1 TKKEMYEQINAMH
14 PLEPVEKAYF
24 GEVASRYRYVGT
36 EVEVGFIASVTE
48 TFCQSCTRARISADG
63 KLYTCLFASE
73 GVSLK
78 DKLRAGAGKEELK
91 ALIAAIWSER
101 TDRYS
106 EERTAETAKQRP
118 KIEMSYIGG

>member
-1 TKKEMYEQINAMH
+1 
-14 PLEPVEKAYF
+14 
-24 GEVASRYRYVGT
+24 
-36 EVEVGFIASVTE
+36 
-48 TFCQSCTRARISADG
+48 
-63 KLYTCLFASE
+63 
-73 GVSLK
+73 
-78 DKLRAGAGKEELK
+78 GKEELK

>member
-1 TKKEMYEQINAMH
+1 
-14 PLEPVEKAYF
+14 
-24 GEVASRYRYVGT
+24 YVGT

>member
-1 TKKEMYEQINAMH
+1 
-14 PLEPVEKAYF
+14 
-24 GEVASRYRYVGT
+24 
-36 EVEVGFIASVTE
+36 
-48 TFCQSCTRARISADG
+48 
-63 KLYTCLFASE
+63 
-73 GVSLK
+73 VSLK